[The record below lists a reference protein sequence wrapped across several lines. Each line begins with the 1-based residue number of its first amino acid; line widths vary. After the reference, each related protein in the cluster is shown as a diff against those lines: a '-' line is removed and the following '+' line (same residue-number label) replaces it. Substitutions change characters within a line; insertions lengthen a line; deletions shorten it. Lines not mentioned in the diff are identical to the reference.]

1 MCQAPFLCYHVIM
14 EETWKRIRP
23 FSYYEVSN
31 LGRVRSLKV
40 SSVDED
46 GKRFWI
52 QGKIISQYLSDGYPK
67 VNLRTDNG
75 SYKRRLVYRLV
86 ADAFLPERDF
96 GQIICHND
104 GNKENNSVENLRWD
118 TPKANAADHVAH
130 GNHHESKKTH
140 CKRLHP
146 LEEPN
151 LVPNQVLKGKR
162 VCLACSRTN
171 GMNYRAGYVHS
182 EGYLQIHSDVI
193 YDRIISGKD

>member
-1 MCQAPFLCYHVIM
+1 MPGSFLVLPCSM
-14 EETWKRIRP
+14 EEICKRIRP

-40 SSVDED
+40 NGIDKD

-52 QGKIISQYLSDGYPK
+52 QGKIISQYLCDGYPK

-75 SYKRRLVYRLV
+75 TYKRRLVYRLV
-86 ADAFLPERDF
+86 ADAFLPEHDF
-96 GQIICHND
+96 GQVICHND
-104 GNKENNSVENLRWD
+104 GNKQNNRADNLRWD
-118 TPKANAADHVAH
+118 TAKANSLDHVAH

-146 LEEPN
+146 LLKPN
-151 LVPNQVLKGKR
+151 LVENQLLKGKR

-171 GMNYRAGYVHS
+171 GP
-182 EGYLQIHSDVI
+182 L
-193 YDRIISGKD
+193 